1 MALANGLSSHLL
13 QSLSPGL
20 LSSSLHHTNTGTVL
34 YCTVLYCTVL

>member
-34 YCTVLYCTVL
+34 FTSDLSS